1 MPGPGKNRV
10 ITNDR
15 AELRVDTTIPTE
27 SKIQYNKPD
36 IFLYDKKLNH
46 IWLIEIGVTCVDN
59 LKAVEVE
66 KLHKYDIL
74 ASELEIIYKAKVK
87 ILPIVI
93 TSKYFKIFMDLI
105 GIKDSV
111 LAYIQTIALKKTFEG
126 MFVEYKHGF
135 EDVMTKALI
144 LNKDYA
150 VWNTHQRGAN
160 SMKRR
165 HDEVTEN
172 EYSEEGQNNS
182 KRITKD
188 DGAVQGGPRPVN

>member
-1 MPGPGKNRV
+1 MQKIWIQKIKRLKTHSIQSV
-10 ITNDR
+10 ITNDL
-15 AELRVDTTIPTE
+15 AELRVDTTISTE

-74 ASELEIIYKAKVK
+74 ASELEIIYKAKIK

-93 TSKYFKIFMDLI
+93 TWDAISSKYFKIYMDLI

-111 LAYIQTIALKKTFEG
+111 LAYIQTIALKKTLEG

-135 EDVMTKALI
+135 EDVMTSQ
-144 LNKDYA
+144 
-150 VWNTHQRGAN
+150 QRLCSVEHSPKG
-160 SMKRR
+160 S
-165 HDEVTEN
+165 
-172 EYSEEGQNNS
+172 
-182 KRITKD
+182 
-188 DGAVQGGPRPVN
+188 